1 MQEERKK
8 ESKETSLIFVLV
20 AIIII
25 LVFVLGF
32 VLGTKHNKTLINQ
45 DDVKESQK
53 EEKEKEEFVTD
64 SKPEEEIIG
73 DTVDEE
79 LAKKAYEIIP
89 KGYGLAEGFYQ
100 GKKIDLTTIDSTYK
114 FAWLLSTMS
123 KKYDIPVCS
132 DKYLELTQEELRN
145 NSIFEDNSFI
155 EEAKKGL
162 NKNNYYSEKDIYIS
176 YFWKYENG
184 KFFVNDTNCDGR
196 GTGATAFELFEYDS
210 NKIHDNTL
218 ELFVRFGYFEPSIE
232 DYEKNYFAYDI
243 KDSYAKNAKVL
254 KKDFDG
260 KIDYDS
266 DNNLLNIS
274 HAMYKFTFKIE
285 GEKLYPLTVEMN

>member
-1 MQEERKK
+1 MEKDNIK
-8 ESKETSLIFVLV
+8 EFKQTRLIIVLV
-20 AIIII
+20 AIIIV
-25 LVFVLGF
+25 LVFALGF
-32 VLGTKHNKTLINQ
+32 VLGTKNNKILINP
-45 DDVKESQK
+45 DTTKETK
-53 EEKEKEEFVTD
+53 ETKKEKEEIVKD

-79 LAKKAYEIIP
+79 LAKKAFRIIP
-89 KGYGLAEGFYQ
+89 TSYNEADVLYEVYL
-100 GKKIDLTTIDSTYK
+100 GKKVDLTKLKDSTK
-114 FAWLLSTMS
+114 MSWLLSTLPS
-123 KKYDIPVCS
+123 DYKIPFCAS
-132 DKYLELTQEELRN
+132 REDLLEVSEEDLLD
-145 NSIFEDNSFI
+145 NSFFEDNSFI
-155 EEAKKGL
+155 ANSKKDNSGG
-162 NKNNYYSEKDIYIS
+162 S
-176 YFWKYENG
+176 YFAEYKNG
-184 KFFVNDTNCDGR
+184 KIYVGNSNCDGR

-243 KDSYAKNAKVL
+243 KDSYAKNAKTL

-260 KIDYDS
+260 EIDYDS

-274 HAMYKFTFKIE
+274 HAIYKFTFKIE